1 VRYVIFDLDNTLYP
15 KEIGLFRL
23 VDQRINDYMRTRVGV
38 DRGLVEGLRI
48 EYMNK
53 YGTTLG
59 GLIVH
64 HNVDPDEYL
73 SYVHD
78 IDMEGFLSA
87 NLELSALLE
96 KIAIEKVI
104 FTNGSSDHAIR
115 VLNILGINDCFSRVF
130 DIKFLD
136 YLAKPDPRSYE
147 KILDVLD
154 AEGKECL
161 IVEDLERNIVPAKK
175 LGMTTVLVGEE
186 ESLYADFM
194 IEDILGIERVFNEMG
209 VGV

>member
-1 VRYVIFDLDNTLYP
+1 MRYMIFDLDNTLYP

-23 VDQRINDYMRTRVGV
+23 VDQRINDYMMTRVGV
-38 DRGLVEGLRI
+38 DQGLVEGLRI

-64 HNVDPDEYL
+64 HNVDPDDYL

-78 IDMEGFLSA
+78 IEMEGFLST
-87 NLELSALLE
+87 NLALSALLE
-96 KIAIEKVI
+96 KIALEKVI
-104 FTNGSSDHAIR
+104 FTNGSSDHATK
-115 VLNILGINDCFSRVF
+115 VLNTLGITDCFSRVF

-147 KILDVLD
+147 KILKCLD
-154 AEGKECL
+154 AEGSECV
-161 IVEDLERNIVPAKK
+161 IIEDLERNIVPAKK
-175 LGMTTVLVGEE
+175 LGMTTVLVGEKD
-186 ESLYADFM
+186 SLYADFI
-194 IEDILGIERVFNEMG
+194 IEDILGIEKVFTEMG
-209 VGV
+209 IGF